1 MKLMT
6 LPVKVKG
13 ETEAK
18 LSLSYRFKRELASN
32 NMYPS
37 LSDYSSSFRYP
48 TVDSGRCPNVL
59 INPLQFQSPVTKLTL
74 ELVIKMAKDIKD
86 VSWIHGMDMYASVS
100 VREGKIIKHRSNTSI
115 AFGVYKDPIWDHAI
129 RFSLDESLARG
140 GRLTLFVQLINHR
153 TIRGDKEMGEVEVPV
168 HELLS
173 SYMPSTLVNGMM
185 MVTRDVIGPCRKVGT
200 LSFSYRFLN
209 EQEAT
214 IPPAPLQPTT
224 PTTPPTT
231 TPQPFIIYVPIPHQ
245 SFGLP
250 NQVNGASPYGAVHVG
265 AHPETSSGI
274 HPVYIQPSFQSHG
287 HQQFPTMPPH

>member
-1 MKLMT
+1 MR
-6 LPVKVKG
+6 
-13 ETEAK
+13 
-18 LSLSYRFKRELASN
+18 YH
-32 NMYPS
+32 
-37 LSDYSSSFRYP
+37 YSSAFRCP
-48 TVDSGRCPNVL
+48 TVDSGRSCPNVL
-59 INPLQFQSPVTKLTL
+59 INPLQFQIPVTKLTL

-100 VREGKIIKHRSNTSI
+100 VREGTIIKHRSSTSI

-129 RFSLDESLARG
+129 
-140 GRLTLFVQLINHR
+140 
-153 TIRGDKEMGEVEVPV
+153 
-168 HELLS
+168 
-173 SYMPSTLVNGMM
+173 SYNGMM
-185 MVTRDVIGPCRKVGT
+185 MVTRDVIGPSGKVGT

-245 SFGLP
+245 SFGSP
-250 NQVNGASPYGAVHVG
+250 NQVNGASPYGEVHVG

-274 HPVYIQPSFQSHG
+274 HPVYIQPSYQSHG